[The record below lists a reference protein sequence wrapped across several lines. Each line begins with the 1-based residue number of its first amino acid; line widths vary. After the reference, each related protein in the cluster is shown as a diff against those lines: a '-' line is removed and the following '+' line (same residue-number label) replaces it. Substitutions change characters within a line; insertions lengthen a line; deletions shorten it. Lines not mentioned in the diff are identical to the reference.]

1 MGVVSAGSRA
11 SVGSAVATLCT
22 LGLVSVAAM
31 IAAGCDSSSR
41 PRPNVI
47 LITIDTLRADRLSC
61 YGHTRET
68 TPFLDQLARDGIR
81 FSRAYSNASWTAPAV
96 VSLLTGLLPTTH
108 GVEHGIIENRTDVV
122 NQEIVPGEARMWA
135 EVLQR
140 AGYRSFGITANGH
153 LDPRFGFDRGFER
166 YRCIGFADAAGVK
179 QVLASWQQEI
189 VESHPYFLWVHLF
202 DPHAPYRFHPS
213 AMRDYHPQFRRIPKK
228 VRDRLQ
234 KELVPEYLKLAKVTE
249 GSERFRYV
257 NALYDGEVR
266 YTDTVIQEIFE
277 VLPVSSRDLV
287 FVTSDHG
294 EEFLEHQKF
303 GHGNTLYEE
312 VVKVPLIVRLPDA
325 ESAGVVVD
333 RAVSLVDLLPSVLD
347 YLGIAIPVEL
357 QGQSFLPLLRGGDS
371 SPRFI
376 LTSLS
381 RFPALKTKSLTLG
394 SWKYVHHYADP
405 EQTGLFELSRDPGE
419 QRNLLHRRIELAE
432 SLERLLFELETQA
445 QQRRLKPGTQVLTPE
460 EVERLK
466 ALGYLE

>member
-1 MGVVSAGSRA
+1 V
-11 SVGSAVATLCT
+11 VATLCS
-22 LGLVSVAAM
+22 LGLVSAAAM
-31 IAAGCDSSSR
+31 VAVGCNPASR

-61 YGHTRET
+61 YGYTRET

-81 FSRAYSNASWTAPAV
+81 FTRAYSNASWTVPAM

-108 GVEHGIIENRTDVV
+108 GVEHGTIENRSDVV
-122 NQEIVPGEARMWA
+122 NQEVVPGEAQMWA

-153 LDPRFGFDRGFER
+153 FDPRFGFDRGFER
-166 YRCIGFADAAGVK
+166 YRCIGFADAEGLK
-179 QVLASWQQEI
+179 QVLTSWRREI
-189 VESHPYFLWVHLF
+189 VESPPYFLWVHLF
-202 DPHAPYRFHPS
+202 DPHAPYRFHAS
-213 AMRDYHPQFRRIPKK
+213 AMREYHPQFRRIPNK
-228 VRDRLQ
+228 VRARLQ
-234 KELVPEYLKLAKVTE
+234 NELVPEYLKRAEVTE
-249 GSERFRYV
+249 GSDRFRYV

-266 YTDTVIQEIFE
+266 YTDTVIREIFE
-277 VLPVSSRDLV
+277 DLPISSGDLV
-287 FVTSDHG
+287 IVTSDHG

-312 VVKVPLIVRLPDA
+312 VVKVPLILRLPES

-333 RAVSLVDLLPSVLD
+333 RAVSLVDLLPSILD
-347 YLGIAIPVEL
+347 YLDIAIPVEL
-357 QGQSFLPLLRGGDS
+357 QGQSVLPLLRGEQS

-381 RFPALKTKSLTLG
+381 RFPALKTKSITLG

-419 QRNLLHRRIELAE
+419 QRNLLHRRSELAE
-432 SLERLLFELETQA
+432 SLERLLFELEAQA
-445 QQRRLKPGTQVLTPE
+445 QQQRLSPGTQVLAPE
-460 EVERLK
+460 EVDRLK